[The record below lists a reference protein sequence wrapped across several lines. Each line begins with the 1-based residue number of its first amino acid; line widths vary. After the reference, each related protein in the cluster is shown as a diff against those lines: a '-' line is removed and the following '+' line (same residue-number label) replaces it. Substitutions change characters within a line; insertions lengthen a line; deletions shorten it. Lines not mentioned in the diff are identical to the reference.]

1 MKAKLKQHQMTPRK
15 MRLVADS
22 VRGLRLDQAL
32 QTLEFMPKK
41 AAKALHKLL
50 SSALANAGDNESRGY
65 FVKTLMV
72 DEGPRF
78 RRYRPGFRGSSDP
91 FYRRTSH
98 VTVELGKY
106 NNVPKEAK

>member
-1 MKAKLKQHQMTPRK
+1 MKARLTQHQQTPRK

-22 VRGLRLDQAL
+22 VRGMRLDQAM

-41 AAKALHKLL
+41 AAKTLHKLL
-50 SSALANAGDNESRGY
+50 SSALANSGDDESRGY

-72 DEGPRF
+72 DEGPRY
-78 RRYRPGFRGSSDP
+78 RRSRPGFRGSSDP
-91 FYRRTSH
+91 YYKRTSH

-106 NNVPKEAK
+106 NNVPKQAN